1 MIPKRFR
8 TCVSTIL
15 SSRCF
20 IQITLTLAVVC
31 FDNFIFKVF
40 YPNNT
45 ILAVVCFDSFIFKV
59 FYPNNTI
66 LAVVCFDSIIF
77 KVFYPNNTVLAV
89 VCFDKFIFKV
99 FYSNNTILQCLWGS
113 LPGIQ
118 KNNKKMSHWKTG
130 LPLNFVHVL
139 HYHIELAFLLIIV
152 HVCVCIF
159 LEKDGSRWQ
168 YNGTVHRVKWGKSPG
183 TLSNILLPYAV
194 THQLY
199 IHHHH
204 PPHSTATH
212 PPTDSPNQRDPC
224 GGTSEGQAPDG
235 VPMERG
241 CRPLVNVQWGERG
254 TERTCS
260 SWLVDDTKVCGEAK
274 VLLLQL

>member
-1 MIPKRFR
+1 M
-8 TCVSTIL
+8 SL
-15 SSRCF
+15 
-20 IQITLTLAVVC
+20 
-31 FDNFIFKVF
+31 
-40 YPNNT
+40 
-45 ILAVVCFDSFIFKV
+45 
-59 FYPNNTI
+59 
-66 LAVVCFDSIIF
+66 
-77 KVFYPNNTVLAV
+77 
-89 VCFDKFIFKV
+89 
-99 FYSNNTILQCLWGS
+99 GS

-118 KNNKKMSHWKTG
+118 KIKNKNVTLKNRPAPKFRTCFALSYWIS
-130 LPLNFVHVL
+130 VL
-139 HYHIELAFLLIIV
+139 VNHCMCLHL
-152 HVCVCIF
+152 F